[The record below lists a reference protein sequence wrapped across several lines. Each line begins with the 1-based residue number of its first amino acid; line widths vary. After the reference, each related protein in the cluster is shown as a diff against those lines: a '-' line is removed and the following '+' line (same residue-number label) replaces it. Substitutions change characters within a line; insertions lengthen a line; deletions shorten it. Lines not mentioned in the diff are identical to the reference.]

1 MFPYLA
7 RRSSKGYMAQ
17 LMRVFVAVPEGPV
30 EVHLRPMVQPA
41 PAPCP
46 TFNPGKDALKIPQ
59 GDIWVLRLP
68 YPFKKKTENVKI
80 INVFR

>member
-1 MFPYLA
+1 
-7 RRSSKGYMAQ
+7 MAQ

-41 PAPCP
+41 PTPCP
-46 TFNPGKDALKIPQ
+46 IFHPGKDPLKIPQ

-68 YPFKKKTENVKI
+68 YPFSNRNLLILFCSYLTMGDS
-80 INVFR
+80 FRISGG

>member
-1 MFPYLA
+1 
-7 RRSSKGYMAQ
+7 MAQ

-46 TFNPGKDALKIPQ
+46 AFHPGKDALVVPP
-59 GDIWVLRLP
+59 GDMWVLRLP
-68 YPFKKKTENVKI
+68 YPFLQMALEFSEDLFFRDKK
-80 INVFR
+80 